1 MGETPHN
8 PTPSNTPAPDPSA
21 LTSMIHRI
29 EEGVGALNDEIVELQ
44 KRAALG
50 AVSGLLAHEVNNI
63 LTPVLTYV
71 RLAQRPD
78 AGPDAVRRALHEAES
93 GVLRTTEIAAAI
105 LSLGRGGVREQAE
118 RSNVLSVIRQSAAT
132 LGRDL
137 SRDQISCR
145 IVAADDLEA
154 RIAPTSLQQILV
166 NLLQNARSAILSG
179 PRRAGSIE
187 ITCSTWNTD
196 RVRIEVADDG
206 PGIPEPARPHIFE
219 PFVRGNDGTVGTGL
233 GLTVCR
239 ELLHTAKG
247 TIHIETSPT
256 GGAKFVI
263 ELPRASK
270 AAEPIERAA

>member
-145 IVAADDLEA
+145 IVAPDDLEA
-154 RIAPTSLQQILV
+154 GIAPTSLQQILV